1 MKWKIYNLKDVD
13 CIAGILV
20 GIKNNTAKCTKT
32 NMPRS
37 DLNEPGHILFLL
49 N

>member
-20 GIKNNTAKCTKT
+20 GIKTT
-32 NMPRS
+32 
-37 DLNEPGHILFLL
+37 LL
-49 N
+49 NVLKLICPGPI